1 MTGIQ
6 NTHRLIIVSLTAG
19 LILMTSNVKLL
30 QAEQERIC
38 SVTSADLSKL
48 TYNVFDQ
55 GLDSP
60 LSWRCIANRGDF
72 KEAQELINKY
82 ITVNEAGLK
91 QFEIRNLSFHSGQL
105 AAIDGRYKDAIEKF
119 YRAIDD
125 NNESASFLSWNEYV
139 SGTIYFLQG
148 NIKKLEQEIEKM
160 ETNNIENDAP
170 NLQILK
176 NFLRCPNDSYKDVY
190 SRTSPCLNT
199 H

>member
-1 MTGIQ
+1 MTG
-6 NTHRLIIVSLTAG
+6 
-19 LILMTSNVKLL
+19 NVKLL

-82 ITVNEAGLK
+82 IMVNEAGLK

-105 AAIDGRYKDAIEKF
+105 AAID
-119 YRAIDD
+119 
-125 NNESASFLSWNEYV
+125 
-139 SGTIYFLQG
+139 
-148 NIKKLEQEIEKM
+148 
-160 ETNNIENDAP
+160 
-170 NLQILK
+170 
-176 NFLRCPNDSYKDVY
+176 CPNDSYKDVY
-190 SRTSPCLNT
+190 SRTSSCLNT